1 MEITNFLLKLSVCI
15 NNIWILWIAVHWIQL
30 IYPFILKQY
39 FCHVTD
45 YVVMWRYIFF
55 RGTYLLLHCYDF
67 IYFSISYHFFFFF
80 FLMRNIII
88 AYNISQKIPC
98 GKFYLS
104 PNTHKKKRIVNWNGM
119 QLNPGI
125 CISLL
130 LFFHIHI
137 HVSRS
142 SLGHD
147 LD

>member
-1 MEITNFLLKLSVCI
+1 MHKQHLNLMDSSTLNSAYLSIYTQTVFLSCHRLCSYVEVHLLSR
-15 NNIWILWIAVHWIQL
+15 NLSLATLLWFHL
-30 IYPFILKQY
+30 FFYFISL
-39 FCHVTD
+39 
-45 YVVMWRYIFF
+45 
-55 RGTYLLLHCYDF
+55 
-67 IYFSISYHFFFFF
+67 FFF

-104 PNTHKKKRIVNWNGM
+104 PNTHKKKGIVNWNGM